1 MEQGVARFA
10 DASLLVSGLA
20 GFLAL
25 HLGHFPVGLAVSAV
39 LFLLDAS
46 PTDDAS
52 TIAELLKSVRPRQ
65 QHEIPPKIWL
75 YAKAKSKTYWKG
87 IKDIEFFKTD

>member
-1 MEQGVARFA
+1 MELGVARFA
-10 DASLLVSGLA
+10 DTSLLVIGLA

-39 LFLLDAS
+39 VFLLAAS
-46 PTDDAS
+46 PSDDAP
-52 TIAELLKSVRPRQ
+52 TTAGLLKSVRPKQ

-75 YAKAKSKTYWKG
+75 YAKAKSKTYWMG
-87 IKDIEFFKTD
+87 MGDIAYFKTD

>member
-25 HLGHFPVGLAVSAV
+25 HLGHLPVGLAASAAV
-39 LFLLDAS
+39 FWQAAS
-46 PTDDAS
+46 PSDDAS
-52 TIAELLKSVRPRQ
+52 TTPGLLKSVRPRQ

-75 YAKAKSKTYWKG
+75 YAKAKSKTYWMG
-87 IKDIEFFKTD
+87 MGDIAYFKTD